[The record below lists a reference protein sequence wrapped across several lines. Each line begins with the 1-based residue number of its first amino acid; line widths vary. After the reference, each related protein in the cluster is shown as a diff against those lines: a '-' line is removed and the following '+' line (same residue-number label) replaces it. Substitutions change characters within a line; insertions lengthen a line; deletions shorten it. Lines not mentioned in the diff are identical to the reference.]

1 MITLPA
7 EALPF
12 LRQQRTRYA
21 QHPSDEAMAGFL
33 AEVAEYAEG
42 MRPFLPAAKP
52 QMRFIDIGCGIG
64 FGLLGLLGIYGP
76 EHSFVGVDRGVPDQ
90 RVSYGFSET
99 PSAYNSLRLTKD
111 ILVSAGVSA
120 ERIECVDIDV
130 EPFPA
135 GPADIVSSTYAWG
148 FHFPVQAY
156 LEQVAAVLAPGG
168 VVVID
173 VRRDAGQEE
182 VIAGRFDVVHSSPN
196 RSGKSDRM
204 VLTLKPAR

>member
-7 EALPF
+7 EAFPF

-21 QHPSDEAMAGFL
+21 QHPSEEAQAGFL
-33 AEVAEYAEG
+33 AEVAEYAEEL
-42 MRPFLPAAKP
+42 RPYLPAKKP

-64 FGLLGLLGIYGP
+64 FGLLGLLSIYGP
-76 EHSFVGVDRGVPDQ
+76 EHSFVGVDRGTPDA

-99 PSAYNSLRLTKD
+99 PSAYNSLKLTKD

-120 ERIECVDIDV
+120 ERIECVDIDA

-135 GPADIVSSTYAWG
+135 GPADIVTSTYAWG
-148 FHFPVQAY
+148 FHFPVQVY
-156 LEQVAAVLAPGG
+156 LEEVAALLAPGG
-168 VVVID
+168 VVILD
-173 VRRDAGQEE
+173 VRRGAGQEE
-182 VIAGRFDVVHSSPN
+182 AINGRFDVVHSSPN

-204 VLTLKPAR
+204 VLAAK